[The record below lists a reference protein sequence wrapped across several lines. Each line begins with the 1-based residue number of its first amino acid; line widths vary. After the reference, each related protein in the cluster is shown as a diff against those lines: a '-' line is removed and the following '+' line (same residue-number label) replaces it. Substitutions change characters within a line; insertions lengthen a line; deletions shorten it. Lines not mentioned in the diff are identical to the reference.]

1 MPENIEVETDK
12 LQEQIAEAH
21 EELERERGASWI
33 RYVGLGAAF
42 FAVFAAVSA
51 LRSGDLINEATIDQ
65 IKASD
70 TWSEYQASRQKE
82 HLYSLAVDELVDR
95 GSKNAARIRDYRS
108 QIAKEAAKE
117 RPLATAA
124 RRLQEESEAEIMR
137 HHSFEYAVALLQVAI
152 ALGAVAALA
161 RSKPA
166 WFVSIVAGVVGIFF
180 FARGFVL

>member
-1 MPENIEVETDK
+1 MPENIDVDTDN
-12 LQEQIAEAH
+12 LREQIAEAH
-21 EELERERGASWI
+21 EELERERGASWL

-82 HLYSLAVDELVDR
+82 HLYVLAVDELIDR
-95 GSKNAARIRDYRS
+95 GSKNMARMRDYRA
-108 QIAKEAAKE
+108 QVAKELAKE
-117 RPLATAA
+117 QPLAAAA
-124 RRLQEESEAEIMR
+124 RKLQDDSEAEVMR

-166 WFVSIVAGVVGIFF
+166 WYVSIVAGVVGVFF
-180 FARGFVL
+180 FARGFIL

>member
-12 LQEQIAEAH
+12 LREQIAEAH

-33 RYVGLGAAF
+33 RYVGIGAAI
-42 FAVFAAVSA
+42 FAVVAAVSA

-82 HLYSLAVDELVDR
+82 HLYSIAADEMVDR
-95 GSKNAARIRDYRS
+95 GSANAARLRAYRE
-108 QIAKEAAKE
+108 QIAKESAKE
-117 RPLATAA
+117 QPLATAA
-124 RRLQEESEAEIMR
+124 RKLQDESEAEVMR

-161 RSKPA
+161 RSRPA
-166 WFVSIVAGVVGIFF
+166 WYVSIVAGVVGVVFF
-180 FARGFVL
+180 FRGFLL